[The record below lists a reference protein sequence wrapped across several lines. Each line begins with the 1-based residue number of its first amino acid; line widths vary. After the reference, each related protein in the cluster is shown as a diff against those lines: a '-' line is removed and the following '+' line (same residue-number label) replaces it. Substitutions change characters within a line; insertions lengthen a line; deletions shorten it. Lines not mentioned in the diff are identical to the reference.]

1 MPTVYFIDADGNQFE
16 AEADSGTNV
25 MEAAVDNFIDG
36 IVGECGGVLSCATCH
51 CYVDEKWQAKLDPP
65 SEQEED
71 MLDMA
76 VEPKDNSRL
85 SCQIELT
92 DELDGLVVHLPKTQF

>member
-16 AEADSGTNV
+16 AEADAGSNV
-25 MEAAVDNFIDG
+25 MEAAVDNFVDG

-51 CYVDEKWQAKLDPP
+51 CYVDEKWLAKLPDA

-76 VEPKDNSRL
+76 IEPKDNSRL

-92 DELDGLVVHLPKTQF
+92 EELDGIVVHMPKAQF

>member
-1 MPTVYFIDADGNQFE
+1 MPTVYFVDADGGQH
-16 AEADSGTNV
+16 EADGDVGTNV
-25 MEAAVDNFIDG
+25 MEAATENFLDG

-51 CYVDEKWQAKLDPP
+51 VYVDKAWLSKLPEA

-76 VEPKDNSRL
+76 IDPEDNSRL
-85 SCQIELT
+85 SCQIEMT
-92 DELDGLVVHLPKTQF
+92 EELDGLVVHLPKRQF